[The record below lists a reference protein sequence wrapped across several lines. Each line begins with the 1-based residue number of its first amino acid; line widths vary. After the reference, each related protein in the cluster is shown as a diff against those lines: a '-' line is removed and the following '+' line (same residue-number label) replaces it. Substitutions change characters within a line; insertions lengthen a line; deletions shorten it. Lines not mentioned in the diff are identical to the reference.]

1 MLQFAMKKEMGIC
14 YCYHCCIKVGY
25 ELGRK
30 KDKEHYHFIYDPWK
44 NNSVFGLWSGTR
56 ITK

>member
-30 KDKEHYHFIYDPWK
+30 KTK
-44 NNSVFGLWSGTR
+44 NIIILFMTPEKIIQCLVCDLAQE
-56 ITK
+56 